1 LFLVCFWQFSKTA
14 AKKTFMRFNIKPGL
28 EVGLNKFAYE
38 EAYEGILEGD
48 LFQNNYYEHNAA
60 E

>member
-1 LFLVCFWQFSKTA
+1 
-14 AKKTFMRFNIKPGL
+14 MRFNIKPGL
-28 EVGLNKFAYE
+28 EVGLNKFGYE
-38 EAYEGILEGD
+38 EAYAGILEGD